1 MKIADIS
8 SISQDHV
15 SKLSETAEPSTLQRL
30 EGLEIEQRSKK
41 EHFEKLV
48 KYCESC
54 LQGLKDDLD
63 EHVSELRSEVATA
76 TGRSSEVEG
85 GLNLSALSERMDQL
99 WSKCTEWDLGFR
111 ELQWKVSKLS
121 EQILGR
127 KNLVGAIG
135 LVPKQWSGENGSF
148 GMSSKGKR
156 CPKRSL
162 YFGFVLI
169 SHVSHYVD

>member
-1 MKIADIS
+1 MKITNIS

-63 EHVSELRSEVATA
+63 EHVSELRSEVRNATTA
-76 TGRSSEVEG
+76 TGRSLEVEG
-85 GLNLSALSERMDQL
+85 GPNLSALSERMDQL

-127 KNLVGAIG
+127 KNL
-135 LVPKQWSGENGSF
+135 
-148 GMSSKGKR
+148 
-156 CPKRSL
+156 C
-162 YFGFVLI
+162 
-169 SHVSHYVD
+169 

>member
-1 MKIADIS
+1 MLGKTKDQNSKIADIS

-15 SKLSETAEPSTLQRL
+15 SKLSETAEPSILQRL

-63 EHVSELRSEVATA
+63 EHVSELRSEVRNA
-76 TGRSSEVEG
+76 TGRSLEVEG
-85 GLNLSALSERMDQL
+85 GPNLSALSERMDQL

-127 KNLVGAIG
+127 K
-135 LVPKQWSGENGSF
+135 SF
-148 GMSSKGKR
+148 ALKKI
-156 CPKRSL
+156 CQ
-162 YFGFVLI
+162 FGRL
-169 SHVSHYVD
+169 DL

>member
-1 MKIADIS
+1 MKITNIS

-54 LQGLKDDLD
+54 LQGLKDELD
-63 EHVSELRSEVATA
+63 EHVSELRSEVRNATTA
-76 TGRSSEVEG
+76 TGRSLEVEG
-85 GLNLSALSERMDQL
+85 GL
-99 WSKCTEWDLGFR
+99 R

-121 EQILGR
+121 EQILGC
-127 KNLVGAIG
+127 KNL
-135 LVPKQWSGENGSF
+135 
-148 GMSSKGKR
+148 
-156 CPKRSL
+156 C
-162 YFGFVLI
+162 
-169 SHVSHYVD
+169 

>member
-1 MKIADIS
+1 MGLKDVTVQVPAMNLTTMLAARNKPQCWERQKTKMKITNIS

-99 WSKCTEWDLGFR
+99 WSKCTECR
-111 ELQWKVSKLS
+111 EM
-121 EQILGR
+121 E
-127 KNLVGAIG
+127 
-135 LVPKQWSGENGSF
+135 
-148 GMSSKGKR
+148 
-156 CPKRSL
+156 
-162 YFGFVLI
+162 
-169 SHVSHYVD
+169 